1 MCAAYGASFAGKSA
15 EARGDRRGAD
25 NAMAQ
30 LVIDAPYFEG
40 RLTGTDTM
48 ITEVGSANLEGI

>member
-1 MCAAYGASFAGKSA
+1 MLAA

-25 NAMAQ
+25 NALMQ

>member
-1 MCAAYGASFAGKSA
+1 VLAA
-15 EARGDRRGAD
+15 EARGDRRAAD
-25 NAMAQ
+25 DALMQ
-30 LVIDAPYFEG
+30 LVIDSPYFEG